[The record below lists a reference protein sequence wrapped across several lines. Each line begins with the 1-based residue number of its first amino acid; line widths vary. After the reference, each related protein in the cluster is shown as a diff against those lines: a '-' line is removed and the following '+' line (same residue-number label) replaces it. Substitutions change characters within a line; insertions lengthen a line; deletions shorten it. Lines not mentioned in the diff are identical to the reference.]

1 MATPNLNLSV
11 KGNSMRT
18 KNLKKVS
25 TMPRISAAQAMD
37 LLETKLSE
45 KYNSVKKAFITMDY
59 DLDGKLSKDELRVS
73 FDLMGL
79 VSASAAAESQSH
91 TARVRACV
99 SIHAGHAA
107 AACYACP
114 PRVLY
119 PAGLYLPFAVAY
131 TSCRQSHRLQ

>member
-1 MATPNLNLSV
+1 MATPNLNLSI

-79 VSASAAAESQSH
+79 VSA
-91 TARVRACV
+91 
-99 SIHAGHAA
+99 AA
-107 AACYACP
+107 AA
-114 PRVLY
+114 
-119 PAGLYLPFAVAY
+119 
-131 TSCRQSHRLQ
+131 